1 MRINK
6 QIIEKL
12 KPCQDRF
19 DNFKKHYSDFDDDLK
34 EFILLENISY
44 SDKVWVFTRL
54 ATKMQNVKWSLLCAS
69 KVLHL
74 FEEKYPN
81 DKRPR
86 KALEFVENWINNPSD
101 AAAYAAY
108 AASAAASSAAS
119 SAASASAAAYAA
131 SAAFAAAA
139 ASAASSAAFAASAAA
154 YASSAASSA
163 AYAAAYASAARTNEE
178 ELNLLMMIEAI
189 K

>member
-101 AAAYAAY
+101 ASAYASA
-108 AASAAASSAAS
+108 AASAAASSAAD
-119 SAASASAAAYAA
+119 AAADFAAAYAA

-139 ASAASSAAFAASAAA
+139 ASAAAYASAAASAAA

-163 AYAAAYASAARTNEE
+163 AFAAASASAARTNEE